1 MKDNFLHACWFCKL
15 HGRSHRVQLFT
26 SCMQHAWVELN
37 ISSAIPL
44 SLPFVKSGTGASL
57 GPSISVDPASP
68 RLHVI
73 LLV

>member
-37 ISSAIPL
+37 ISSAIQCL
-44 SLPFVKSGTGASL
+44 S
-57 GPSISVDPASP
+57 SIEEINAIWYVLYST
-68 RLHVI
+68 
-73 LLV
+73 